1 MSTDM
6 ARRLLIV
13 VLRLGALM
21 TGLAFLTVPLPVESM
36 VSTHRWL
43 GLGEL
48 PQAPIVEYLARS
60 VAAFY
65 GFHGVLLFLLST
77 DVARY
82 APIITYIAVMNVVLG
97 LMLVAIDVHAGLP
110 AWWIVSEGPPIILT
124 GLTVGLLNRAAARQ
138 RADSLENPAW

>member
-1 MSTDM
+1 M
-6 ARRLLIV
+6 AHRLLIV
-13 VLRLGALM
+13 LLRLGALM
-21 TGLAFLTVPLPVESM
+21 TGLAFLTVPLPLESM

-43 GLGEL
+43 GLGAL

-97 LMLVAIDVHAGLP
+97 VMLVAIDVHAGLP
-110 AWWIVSEGPPIILT
+110 LWWIVSEGPPIVLT
-124 GLTVGLLNRAAARQ
+124 GLALGLLNRSVAHTRL
-138 RADSLENPAW
+138 RSLENPAW

>member
-1 MSTDM
+1 VS
-6 ARRLLIV
+6 RQLLIV
-13 VLRLGALM
+13 LLRSGAVI
-21 TGLAFLTVPLPVESM
+21 TGVAFLAVPLSVESM

-43 GLGEL
+43 GLGDL

-77 DVARY
+77 DVNRY

-97 LMLVAIDVHAGLP
+97 LMLVAIDVQAGLP
-110 AWWIVSEGPPIILT
+110 VWWIASEGPPVVLT
-124 GLTVGLLNRAAARQ
+124 GIALGLLNRAAARE
-138 RADSLENPAW
+138 RAVSLESPEW

>member
-1 MSTDM
+1 MSQ
-6 ARRLLIV
+6 RLLIV
-13 VLRLGALM
+13 LLRFGALM

-48 PQAPIVEYLARS
+48 AQAPIVEYLARS
-60 VAAFY
+60 LAAFY

-82 APIITYIAVMNVVLG
+82 APIITYIAVMNVLLG

-110 AWWIVSEGPPIILT
+110 VWWIVSEGPPVFLT
-124 GLTVGLLNRAAARQ
+124 GIFIALLNRSAARE
-138 RADSLENPAW
+138 RLRSLENPAW

>member
-1 MSTDM
+1 V
-6 ARRLLIV
+6 ARRLLIGL
-13 VLRLGALM
+13 LRFGAVI
-21 TGLAFLTVPLPVESM
+21 TGVAFLTVPLPVESM

-43 GLGEL
+43 GLGDL

-77 DVARY
+77 DVNRY

-110 AWWIVSEGPPIILT
+110 VWWIVSEGPPVVLT
-124 GLTVGLLNRAAARQ
+124 GIALVLLNRAAARE
-138 RADSLENPAW
+138 RAVSLESPEW

>member
-1 MSTDM
+1 MSVDVS
-6 ARRLLIV
+6 RRLLIV
-13 VLRLGALM
+13 LLRLGAVM
-21 TGLAFLTVPLPVESM
+21 TALAFLTVPLPVESM

-110 AWWIVSEGPPIILT
+110 AWWIVSEGPPVILT
-124 GLTVGLLNRAAARQ
+124 GLTIGLLNRAAGR
-138 RADSLENPAW
+138 RAGSLERPTW

>member
-1 MSTDM
+1 MS
-6 ARRLLIV
+6 RQLLIV
-13 VLRLGALM
+13 LLRLGALM

-43 GLGEL
+43 GLGDL
-48 PQAPIVEYLARS
+48 PQAPVVEYLARS

-82 APIITYIAVMNVVLG
+82 APIINYIAVMNVLLG
-97 LMLVAIDVHAGLP
+97 LMLVAIDAHAGLP
-110 AWWIVSEGPPIILT
+110 VWWIVFEGPPVVLT
-124 GLTVGLLNRAAARQ
+124 GIAIGLLNRAVARE
-138 RADSLENPAW
+138 RLRRGENPTW

>member
-1 MSTDM
+1 MS
-6 ARRLLIV
+6 RRLLIAL
-13 VLRLGALM
+13 LRLGALM

-36 VSTHRWL
+36 ASTHRWL

-48 PQAPIVEYLARS
+48 PPAPIVEYLARS
-60 VAAFY
+60 LAAFY

-82 APIITYIAVMNVVLG
+82 APIISYVAVMNVLLG

-110 AWWIVSEGPPIILT
+110 VWWIVSEGPPVVLT
-124 GLTVGLLNRAAARQ
+124 GIAIGLLNRSAARE
-138 RADSLENPAW
+138 RLRSLENPAW